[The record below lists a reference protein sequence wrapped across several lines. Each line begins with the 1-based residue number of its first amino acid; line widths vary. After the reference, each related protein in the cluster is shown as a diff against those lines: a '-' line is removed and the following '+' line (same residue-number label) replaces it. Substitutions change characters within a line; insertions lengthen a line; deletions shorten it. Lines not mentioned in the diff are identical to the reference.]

1 MSRLQQVETLRM
13 QHNQLELELA
23 AETLRPQP
31 DPSRISLIKRRKL
44 SVKDRIERLMYRRG
58 WFF

>member
-23 AETLRPQP
+23 AETLRPLP
-31 DPSRISLIKRRKL
+31 DPNRLALIKRRKL
-44 SVKDRIERLMYRRG
+44 NLKDRIEKIMHRRG
-58 WFF
+58 SF